1 MKAAVTGANPSGTP
15 VPGEYDGTNKSGLVR
30 AFADGFDEN
39 VEFFRLDFLD
49 PDEVARGDAFK
60 AIVPILW
67 VIAGCSAEREESKG
81 SRPWFIPK
89 YSPFAVLIQEKQFIS
104 FRTKVMEHRGIKWVF
119 LITDSEETFGE
130 MRRAFSHNYK
140 CVQLYKSYLDN
151 FRINT
156 RKMLND

>member
-1 MKAAVTGANPSGTP
+1 MSGNYLQGTKNMRPMELQTPSLRPRMKAAVTGANPSGTP

-81 SRPWFIPK
+81 CEAMVHTEVF
-89 YSPFAVLIQEKQFIS
+89 PFCGAHPRKAVHF
-104 FRTKVMEHRGIKWVF
+104 
-119 LITDSEETFGE
+119 
-130 MRRAFSHNYK
+130 FSH
-140 CVQLYKSYLDN
+140 QSDGAQ
-151 FRINT
+151 RH
-156 RKMLND
+156 